1 MELEEVLSTVGAAA
15 TPIGE
20 LRFAIPLAM
29 VKFNFHWYQA
39 MFWAIIGN
47 IIPVLILPWLLY
59 RLGHI
64 MTRFP
69 QPLRFFLIWRTDA
82 LKRKGSSWII
92 RYGRLGLIPCVAV
105 PLPFTGAWTGS
116 LAAWVFDIHPKK
128 SIPMLVLGVLGAAIV
143 VTTLTELGISMSLF
157 LGRELK

>member
-1 MELEEVLSTVGAAA
+1 
-15 TPIGE
+15 
-20 LRFAIPLAM
+20 
-29 VKFNFHWYQA
+29 

-64 MTRFP
+64 MTKFP
-69 QPLRFFLIWRTDA
+69 QPVRGLLIWRTDA

-92 RYGRLGLIPCVAV
+92 RYGRLGLIPFIAV
-105 PLPFTGAWTGS
+105 PLPFTGAWTGC
-116 LAAWVFDIHPKK
+116 LAAWVFDIHPRK
-128 SIPMLVLGVLGAAIV
+128 SIPMLILGVLGAAII
-143 VTTLTELGISMSLF
+143 VTTLTELGISISLF